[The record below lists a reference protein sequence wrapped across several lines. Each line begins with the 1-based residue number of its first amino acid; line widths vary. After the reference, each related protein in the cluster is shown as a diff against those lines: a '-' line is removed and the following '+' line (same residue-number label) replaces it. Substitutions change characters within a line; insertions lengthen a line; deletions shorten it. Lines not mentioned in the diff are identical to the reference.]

1 MKKIISLLL
10 GSFLLASSAYAGGMV
25 GVKVGVGDLEG
36 SSNSYTAGDTT
47 YSAQSG
53 SKDSEYA
60 AIFAEFAVSDMISVG
75 VEYVPLSGVISID
88 GNSADSRAEVSDFI
102 TAYLMVSVDAGPG
115 KLYAKAGY
123 ADAQIGTVSSM
134 DRSTVNAQSDALEG
148 PMLGIGFQTAE
159 GALGDA
165 LDLVARLEATY
176 TDFDD
181 VSITTTS
188 NGSASVKKTASGEL
202 TTFSLSLAKSF

>member
-1 MKKIISLLL
+1 
-10 GSFLLASSAYAGGMV
+10 MV
-25 GVKVGVGDLEG
+25 GVKVGLGDLEG
-36 SSNSYTAGDTT
+36 SSNAYTAGETSIAGQ
-47 YSAQSG
+47 SASV
-53 SKDSEYA
+53 DNEYA
-60 AIFAEFAVSDMISVG
+60 AIFVEFAATDMISIG
-75 VEYVPLSGVISID
+75 LEYVPLSGIISLD
-88 GNSADSRAEVSDFI
+88 GNSVDSRAEVSDFM
-102 TAYLMVSVDAGPG
+102 TAYIMMSVDAGPG

-123 ADAQIGTVSSM
+123 ADAQIGTVTSN
-134 DRSTVNAQSDALEG
+134 DTSTVNSQSDALEG

-188 NGSASVKKTASGEL
+188 NGSTSVKKTADGEL